1 MDELVTMA
9 KAGLEPETGLRTEPQ
24 TIRSPRRGHKGVVRI
39 L

>member
-9 KAGLEPETGLRTEPQ
+9 KAGLEPGTGLRTEPQ